1 MLIRCRNVQGAL
13 LVVLL
18 GVLFGALNV
27 AAETAAFAAG
37 QHLEAKGVVRR
48 LAPLRPMLQQRHQ
61 SNFLTYAVPCT
72 LGFAGGG
79 RHPCRRYKPHLPATR
94 SSRLSTTSCCCS
106 CLGVA

>member
-1 MLIRCRNVQGAL
+1 MQGAL

-18 GVLFGALNV
+18 GAIFGGLNV

-61 SNFLTYAVPCT
+61 SNFLTYAAPCT

-79 RHPCRRYKPHLPATR
+79 VHSCRHPKPHLLAAQ
-94 SSRLSTTSCCCS
+94 SSRLGMPACCRS

>member
-1 MLIRCRNVQGAL
+1 MQAAL
-13 LVVLL
+13 LVVL
-18 GVLFGALNV
+18 FGAIFGGLNV

-37 QHLEAKGVVRR
+37 QRLEAKGVVRR

-79 RHPCRRYKPHLPATR
+79 WHSCCRYQPHLPAAQ
-94 SSRLSTTSCCCS
+94 SSRVSTTFMLLQLSGHGLS
-106 CLGVA
+106 

>member
-1 MLIRCRNVQGAL
+1 MQGAL

-18 GVLFGALNV
+18 GAIFGGLNV

-48 LAPLRPMLQQRHQ
+48 LAPFRPMLQQRHQ
-61 SNFLTYAVPCT
+61 SNFFTYAVPCT

-79 RHPCRRYKPHLPATR
+79 WRATPACRTIFKAEHDFMLLQLPGR
-94 SSRLSTTSCCCS
+94 GLS
-106 CLGVA
+106 